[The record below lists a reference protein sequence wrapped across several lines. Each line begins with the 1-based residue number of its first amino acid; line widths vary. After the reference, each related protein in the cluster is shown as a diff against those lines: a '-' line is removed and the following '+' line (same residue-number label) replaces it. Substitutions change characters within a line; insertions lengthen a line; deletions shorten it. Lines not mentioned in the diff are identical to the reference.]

1 MKKIASL
8 RLTTLLGLMFL
19 MSACYGSEKSLETS
33 DQDAQQIQ
41 SRVQQTLPQIGVQL
55 WSVKDELRK
64 DFKGTLEAVA
74 AMGFEGVEFFGHEF
88 GEFADNPA
96 GLKEFLGKN
105 NLKAESAHVQ
115 FKHLAPEVFDANVA
129 FYQAIGCDMLII
141 AIDERAWDPEGVHE
155 VVKELNLMA
164 EKLAPYGIAIGYH
177 NHAMEFDDFQSATY
191 WDFIAEST
199 ADNVILQ
206 LDVGWTN
213 YAGKNPVEYVRRYP
227 GRTLVTHYK
236 IRTQEDKQN
245 ITPIIGQ
252 DGYDWGALLSANI
265 EFGGTLWVMVEQ
277 EEYPNGLTPLEAVAA
292 SKKGLDSYLGK
303 YTVVQPL

>member
-1 MKKIASL
+1 MKKIASIKF
-8 RLTTLLGLMFL
+8 TVLLGLICL
-19 MSACYGSEKSLETS
+19 ISACFGPEKPSENSGH
-33 DQDAQQIQ
+33 DAHLAIE
-41 SRVQQTLPQIGVQL
+41 QTLPRIGVQL

-96 GLKEFLGKN
+96 GLKEFLAKN

-115 FKHLAPEVFDANVA
+115 FKHLTPEVFDDNVA
-129 FYQAIGCDMLII
+129 YYQAIGCEMLLI
-141 AIDERAWDPEGVHE
+141 AIDDRAWDPEGVHE
-155 VVKELNLMA
+155 VVKELNMMA

-177 NHAMEFDDFQSATY
+177 NHAQEFGDFQDATY
-191 WDFIAEST
+191 WDFIAKST
-199 ADNVILQ
+199 PDNVILQ

-213 YAGKNPVEYVRRYP
+213 YAGKSPVEYVRRYP

-236 IRTQEDKQN
+236 IRTHEGTQD

-252 DGYDWGALLSANI
+252 DGYDWGALLSANM
-265 EFGGTLWVMVEQ
+265 EFGGTRWVMVEQ

-292 SKKGLDSYLGK
+292 SKKGLDSYLEK
-303 YTVVQPL
+303 YRTH